1 MESVIT
7 VGDIQI
13 EEFEQVSQLLVES
26 YSQYQESYG
35 NIENWLEY
43 AESLRDS
50 VHNPFVDRILV
61 AKDGEEILGSLQLFT
76 NSETAYNLPDLA
88 IFSPIIRMLGVSSA
102 ARGKGV
108 AQALLR
114 ESISY
119 AQQKGAN
126 HIYLHSTDLMAD
138 AIRLYE
144 WLGFKR
150 DTSKEFNKQNFVVK
164 CYRYDI

>member
-1 MESVIT
+1 MESIIT
-7 VGDIQI
+7 VGDIQV

-61 AKDGEEILGSLQLFT
+61 ARDGEEILGSLQLFT

-88 IFSPIIRMLGVSSA
+88 IFSPIIRMLGVSPA

-108 AQALLR
+108 ARALLR

-150 DTSKEFNKQNFVVK
+150 DTSKEFNKLNFVVK

>member
-1 MESVIT
+1 MGSVIT
-7 VGDIQI
+7 IDDIRV
-13 EEFEQVSQLLVES
+13 EEFEQVSELLVES
-26 YSQYQESYG
+26 YSQYQESYESKEG
-35 NIENWLEY
+35 WLDY

-61 AKDGEEILGSLQLFT
+61 ARDGAEILGSLQLFT
-76 NSETAYNLPDLA
+76 NSEAAYHIPDLA
-88 IFSPIIRMLGVSSA
+88 IFSPIIRMLGVSPS

-108 AQALLR
+108 AQALLK

-119 AQQKGAN
+119 AREKGAD

-150 DTSKEFNKQNFVVK
+150 DTSKDFNKLNFVVK
-164 CYRYDI
+164 CFRYDM

>member
-7 VGDIQI
+7 IDDIQVG
-13 EEFEQVSQLLVES
+13 EFEQVSELLVES
-26 YSQYQESYG
+26 YSQYQESY
-35 NIENWLEY
+35 NRKEDWLEY
-43 AESLRDS
+43 AASLRDS

-61 AKDGEEILGSLQLFT
+61 AKGGGEILGSLQLFT
-76 NSETAYNLPDLA
+76 NSETAYNIPDLC
-88 IFSPIIRMLGVSSA
+88 ISSPIIRMLGVSPS

-119 AQQKGAN
+119 AREKGAD

-138 AIRLYE
+138 AIRIYE

-150 DTSKEFNKQNFVVK
+150 DTSKEFNKLNYIVK
-164 CYRYDI
+164 CYRYDM